1 MPEQSVSN
9 PETDRRPEK
18 SLSILILT
26 SETSMNLPKFKGNI
40 SLEQAIDDTEFDS
53 EIVKSDKRPQS
64 RS

>member
-9 PETDRRPEK
+9 PETDRKPEK

-40 SLEQAIDDTEFDS
+40 SLEQAMDDTEAEEMF
-53 EIVKSDKRPQS
+53 E
-64 RS
+64 